1 MKTDETLQKDI
12 EKSLKWEPQLKD
24 AEIGV
29 KVTKGVVTLT
39 GTVDTYYKKSEA
51 EKAVKK
57 VHGVK
62 AIVEEITVRP
72 GDSKNINDSYLA
84 AKILD
89 VFKSNFFIPDKN
101 ILVFVEKGWVTLEGN
116 VSWNYQKEA
125 AKNAVALLDGVRG
138 ISNRITTK
146 SERKDIVKRNAI
158 EKALSSNAALED
170 DDIHV
175 LVKDNDVTL
184 SGLVKSLW
192 DKEESERIAWK
203 APGVWSVSNE
213 IIVD

>member
-1 MKTDETLQKDI
+1 MKTDEILQKDVQ
-12 EKSLKWEPQLKD
+12 ESLKWEPQLQA

-29 KVTKGVVTLT
+29 IAKEGVVTLT
-39 GTVDTYYKKSEA
+39 GTVDSYYKKSEA

-62 AIVEEITVRP
+62 AIVEEIAVRP
-72 GDSKNINDSYLA
+72 STSKSISDSYLA
-84 AKILD
+84 AKILEL
-89 VFKSNFFIPDKN
+89 FKSNFSIPDKK
-101 ILVFVEKGWVTLEGN
+101 IFVFVEKGWVTLEGSVN
-116 VSWNYQKEA
+116 WNYQKEA
-125 AKNAVALLDGVRG
+125 AKNAVTGLDGVRG
-138 ISNRITTK
+138 ISNHITTK
-146 SERKDIVKRNAI
+146 SERKDAVKKSAI

-175 LVKDNDVTL
+175 LVKDSDVIL

-192 DKEESERIAWK
+192 DKEEAERIAWK
-203 APGVWSVSNE
+203 APGIWSVSNE